1 MQIRALTSSP
11 AEIEADALVVTLF
24 ELGPGEKPDAQAD
37 AWSSGIVAELYS
49 RGEFNGKALETAVI
63 HRPAG
68 LKAGRLLL
76 AGGGKR
82 DAYSP
87 AVARNGAAVAIR
99 QLKPKGATRIAIAAP
114 DGFDVAQALTEGA
127 LLANFDV
134 GELKS
139 SDEGKGVLE
148 TLTIVSSADISAV
161 VEKGRIIAEGQNF
174 ARSLGNAPPNLLTPP
189 ALVERSRQMAAE
201 AGLEFEVLEREQMA
215 KMGMGALLGVAQGS
229 AEPPALIIVRYTPE
243 TAAEAD
249 HLGLVGKAVTFD
261 TGGVSIKPSAD
272 MDLMKYDMAGG
283 AAVLG
288 AMQALAALKPSRRV
302 TALIPTVENMV
313 GGRAQRPGDVV
324 TTLSGKT
331 VEVLNTDAE
340 GRMILADA
348 LTYAQQLGCSRLVD
362 AATLTGAIV
371 VALGHERAGLFAN
384 NDALQKEI
392 LAAAETAGE
401 KFWPMPLDEEYKEL
415 LKSPIA
421 DLPNI
426 GSRWGGAITAA
437 IFLKQFAD
445 PTPWAHLDIA
455 GTAWLEQDK
464 PFMPKGPTGMAAR
477 TFIELAM
484 TP

>member
-1 MQIRALTSSP
+1 MQIRTHSFSP

-24 ELGPGEKPDAQAD
+24 ELGAGEKPDPQAD
-37 AWSSGIVAELYS
+37 ASSSGVIAELYS
-49 RGEFNGKALETAVI
+49 RGEFSGKALETAVI

-68 LKAGRLLL
+68 LKASRLLL
-76 AGGGKR
+76 VGGGKR
-82 DAYSP
+82 DAYSS

-99 QLKPKGATRIAIAAP
+99 QLKPKGAKNIAVAVP
-114 DGFDVAQALTEGA
+114 EGFDVTQALTEGA

-139 SDEGKGVLE
+139 SNEGKGQLE
-148 TLTIVSSADISAV
+148 TLSIVSSADVSAA

-174 ARSLGNAPPNLLTPP
+174 ARGLGNAPPNLLTPP
-189 ALVERSRQMAAE
+189 ALVERSRQMAAQ
-201 AGLEFEVLEREQMA
+201 AGLEIEVLEREQMA

-229 AEPPALIIVRYTPE
+229 AEPPALIILRYKPE
-243 TAAEAD
+243 AESGAD

-288 AMQALAALKPSRRV
+288 AMQALAALKPSRPV
-302 TALIPTVENMV
+302 TALVPTVENMV

-331 VEVLNTDAE
+331 VEILNTDAE

-348 LTYAQQLGCSRLVD
+348 LTYGQRLGCSRLVD

-384 NDALQKEI
+384 NHSLQQAI
-392 LAAAETAGE
+392 LDAAAVAGE
-401 KFWPMPLDEEYKEL
+401 KFWPMPLDEEYREL
-415 LKSPIA
+415 LNSPIA
-421 DLPNI
+421 DFPNI
-426 GSRWGGAITAA
+426 GSRRGGAITAA
-437 IFLKQFAD
+437 MFLKQFAD

-464 PFMPKGPTGMAAR
+464 PYMPKGPTGMAAR
-477 TFIELAM
+477 TFVELAM
-484 TP
+484 KP

>member
-1 MQIRALTSSP
+1 MQIRTVSSSP
-11 AEIEADALVVTLF
+11 AEVEADALVLTLF
-24 ELGPGEKPDAQAD
+24 QLADGQGPDAQAD
-37 AWSSGIVAELYS
+37 GWSAGVIAELYS
-49 RGEFNGKALETAVI
+49 RGEFSGKTLETAVI
-63 HRPAG
+63 YRPAG
-68 LKAGRLLL
+68 LKAGRLFLV
-76 AGGGKR
+76 GGGKR
-82 DAYSP
+82 ENYSS
-87 AVARNGAAVAIR
+87 AVARNAASVAVR
-99 QLKPKGATRIAIAAP
+99 QLKPKGARNIAIVAP
-114 DGFDVAQALTEGA
+114 EGLDAAQAMTEGA

-148 TLTIVSSADISAV
+148 TLTIVASADVSAA
-161 VEKGRIIAEGQNF
+161 VEKARIIAGGQNF

-189 ALVERSRQMAAE
+189 VLVERARRMASE
-201 AGLEFEVLEREQMA
+201 AGLEVEILERDQMA

-229 AEPPALIIVRYTPE
+229 AEPPALIIIRYTPAK
-243 TAAEAD
+243 TSGDD

-288 AMQALAALKPSRRV
+288 AMQAIAALKPPRPV
-302 TALIPTVENMV
+302 TALVPTVENMV

-324 TTLSGKT
+324 KTLSGKT

-340 GRMILADA
+340 GRLILADA
-348 LTYAQQLGCSRLVD
+348 LTYGQRLGCKRLVD

-384 NDALQKEI
+384 NDALQKDI
-392 LAAAETAGE
+392 LAAAESVGE
-401 KFWPMPLDEEYKEL
+401 KFWPMPLDDEYKEQ

-421 DLPNI
+421 DFPNI

-437 IFLKQFAD
+437 MFLKQFAD

-464 PFMPKGPTGMAAR
+464 PYMPKGPTGMAAR

-484 TP
+484 RP

>member
-1 MQIRALTSSP
+1 MQIHAHAAPP
-11 AEIEADALVVTLF
+11 AEIDADALVLTLF
-24 ELGPGEKPDAQAD
+24 QLSDGDGPDVQANG
-37 AWSSGIVAELYS
+37 WSAGVIAELYS
-49 RGEFNGKALETAVI
+49 RGEFSGKALETVVI

-68 LKAGRLLL
+68 LKASRLFLV
-76 AGGGKR
+76 GGGKR
-82 DAYSP
+82 DSYSS
-87 AVARNGAAVAIR
+87 AVARAGAAVAIR
-99 QLKPKGATRIAIAAP
+99 QLKPKGAKNIAIAVP
-114 DGFDVAQALTEGA
+114 EGFDVAQALTEGA

-139 SDEGKGVLE
+139 SNEGKGLLE
-148 TLTIVSSADISAV
+148 TLSIVSSADVAGA
-161 VEKGRIIAEGQNF
+161 VEKGRIVAEGQNF

-189 ALVERSRQMAAE
+189 VLVERSRQMAAQ
-201 AGLEFEVLEREQMA
+201 AGLEFEVLERDQMA

-229 AEPPALIIVRYTPE
+229 AEPPALIIIRYTPE
-243 TAAEAD
+243 TVSGAD

-288 AMQALAALKPSRRV
+288 AMQAIAVLKPARPV
-302 TALIPTVENMV
+302 TALVPTVENMV

-331 VEVLNTDAE
+331 VEILNTDAE

-348 LTYAQQLGCSRLVD
+348 LTYAQRLGCSRLVD

-384 NDALQKEI
+384 NEALQKEI
-392 LAAAETAGE
+392 LASAETVGE
-401 KFWPMPLDEEYKEL
+401 KFWPMPLDDEYKEL

-421 DLPNI
+421 DFPNI

-437 IFLKQFAD
+437 MFLKQFAD

-464 PFMPKGPTGMAAR
+464 PYMPKGPTGMAAR

-484 TP
+484 RP

>member
-1 MQIRALTSSP
+1 MQILSPSVPP
-11 AEIEADALVVTLF
+11 AEIQADALAVTLF
-24 ELGPGEKPDAQAD
+24 QLADGERPDPQAD
-37 AWSSGIVAELYS
+37 AWSSGVIAELYS
-49 RGEFNGKALETAVI
+49 RGEFSGKALETAVL
-63 HRPAG
+63 HRPGG
-68 LKAGRLLL
+68 LKAGRLFLV
-76 AGGGKR
+76 GGGKR
-82 DAYSP
+82 EAYS
-87 AVARNGAAVAIR
+87 AMVARNAASVAVR
-99 QLKPKGATRIAIAAP
+99 QLKPKGAKSIAIAVP
-114 DGFDVAQALTEGA
+114 QGFSIAQALTEGA
-127 LLANFDV
+127 LLADFDV
-134 GELKS
+134 GELKTS
-139 SDEGKGVLE
+139 NEGKGQLE
-148 TLTIVSSADISAV
+148 TLTIVSSADASAE
-161 VEKGRIIAEGQNF
+161 VERGRIVAEGQNF

-189 ALVERSRQMAAE
+189 VLVERARQMAAQ
-201 AGLEFEVLEREQMA
+201 AGLEIEVLDRDRMA
-215 KMGMGALLGVAQGS
+215 KMGMGGLLGVAQGS
-229 AEPPALIIVRYTPE
+229 AEPPALIILRYAPPE
-243 TAAEAD
+243 AAGD

-288 AMQALAALKPSRRV
+288 AMQAIAALKPSRPV
-302 TALIPTVENMV
+302 TALVPTVENMV
-313 GGRAQRPGDVV
+313 GGKAQRPGDVV

-348 LTYAQQLGCSRLVD
+348 LTYGQQIGCSRLVD

-371 VALGHERAGLFAN
+371 VALGHERAGLFSN
-384 NDALQKEI
+384 NEALQREV
-392 LAAAETAGE
+392 LAAAESVGE

-421 DLPNI
+421 DFPNI

-437 IFLKQFAD
+437 MFLKQFAD

-464 PFMPKGPTGMAAR
+464 PEMPKGPTGMAAR

-484 TP
+484 RP

>member
-1 MQIRALTSSP
+1 MQIRTPTVSP
-11 AEIEADALVVTLF
+11 AEIEADALVLTLF
-24 ELGPGEKPDAQAD
+24 QLADGEKPDAQAD
-37 AWSSGIVAELYS
+37 AWSAGVIAELYS
-49 RGEFNGKALETAVI
+49 RGEFSGKALETAVI

-68 LKAGRLLL
+68 LKASRLLL
-76 AGGGKR
+76 VGGGKR
-82 DAYSP
+82 DAYSS
-87 AVARNGAAVAIR
+87 AVARNGAAVAVR
-99 QLKPKGATRIAIAAP
+99 QLKPKGAKSIAIAVPA
-114 DGFDVAQALTEGA
+114 DFDVAQALTEGA

-139 SDEGKGVLE
+139 SDEGKGQLE
-148 TLTIVSSADISAV
+148 TLSIVSSTDVSGAV
-161 VEKGRIIAEGQNF
+161 ENGRIIAEGQNF

-201 AGLEFEVLEREQMA
+201 AGLEIEVLERDQMA

-229 AEPPALIIVRYTPE
+229 AEPPALIILRYTPQ
-243 TAAEAD
+243 AAAGAD

-288 AMQALAALKPSRRV
+288 AMQSIAALKPSRPV
-302 TALIPTVENMV
+302 TALVPTVENMV
-313 GGRAQRPGDVV
+313 GSRAQRPGDVV

-331 VEVLNTDAE
+331 VEILNTDAE

-348 LTYAQQLGCSRLVD
+348 LTYGQQLGCSRMVD

-384 NDALQKEI
+384 NDALQQEI
-392 LAAAETAGE
+392 LAAAETVGE

-437 IFLKQFAD
+437 MFLKQFAD

-464 PFMPKGPTGMAAR
+464 PYMPKGPTGMAAR

-484 TP
+484 RP

>member
-1 MQIRALTSSP
+1 VI
-11 AEIEADALVVTLF
+11 
-24 ELGPGEKPDAQAD
+24 
-37 AWSSGIVAELYS
+37 AELYA
-49 RGEFNGKALETAVI
+49 RGEFSGKALETAVI

-76 AGGGKR
+76 VGGGKR
-82 DAYSP
+82 DAYSS
-87 AVARNGAAVAIR
+87 VIARHGAAVAVR
-99 QLKPKGATRIAIAAP
+99 QLKPKGAKSIAVAAP
-114 DGFDVAQALTEGA
+114 EGFDVAQAMTEGA

-148 TLTIVSSADISAV
+148 TLSIVSSADVSAA

-174 ARSLGNAPPNLLTPP
+174 ARSLGNAPANLLTPP
-189 ALVERSRQMAAE
+189 VLVERARQMAAQ
-201 AGLEFEVLEREQMA
+201 AGLEIEVLEREQMA
-215 KMGMGALLGVAQGS
+215 QMGMGALLGVAQGS
-229 AEPPALIIVRYTPE
+229 AEPPALIVVRYTPQ
-243 TAAEAD
+243 TTSGAD

-261 TGGVSIKPSAD
+261 TGGVSIKPAAD

-288 AMQALAALKPSRRV
+288 AMQALAALKPARSV
-302 TALIPTVENMV
+302 TALVPTVENMV

-324 TTLSGKT
+324 KTLSGKT

-340 GRMILADA
+340 GRLILADA
-348 LTYAQQLGCSRLVD
+348 LTYGQRLGCTRLVD

-384 NDALQKEI
+384 NEALQQEI
-392 LAAAETAGE
+392 LTSAETAGE

-421 DLPNI
+421 DFPNI

-437 IFLKQFAD
+437 MFLKQFAD

-464 PFMPKGPTGMAAR
+464 PYLPKGPTGMAVR
-477 TFIELAM
+477 TFVELAM
-484 TP
+484 KP

>member
-1 MQIRALTSSP
+1 MQLRTVSSSP
-11 AEIEADALVVTLF
+11 AAVEADALVLTLF
-24 ELGPGEKPDAQAD
+24 QLADGEKPDGQAD
-37 AWSSGIVAELYS
+37 AWSAGVIAELYA
-49 RGEFNGKALETAVI
+49 RGEFSGKAFETAVV

-68 LKAGRLLL
+68 LKAGRLMLV
-76 AGGGKR
+76 GGGKR
-82 DAYSP
+82 ESYSP
-87 AVARNGAAVAIR
+87 AVARNAAAVAVR
-99 QLKPKGATRIAIAAP
+99 QLKPKGAKNIAIVIP
-114 DGFDVAQALTEGA
+114 ESFDVAQAMTEGS

-139 SDEGKGVLE
+139 SNEGKGVLD
-148 TLTIVSSADISAV
+148 TLTIVSSADVSAA
-161 VEKGRIIAEGQNF
+161 VEKAGIIAGAQNF
-174 ARSLGNAPPNLLTPP
+174 TRSLGNAPPNVLTPP
-189 ALVERSRQMAAE
+189 VLVERARQMAGE
-201 AGLEFEVLEREQMA
+201 AGLEIEVLDRDQMA

-229 AEPPALIIVRYTPE
+229 AEPPSFIIVRYKPQ
-243 TAAEAD
+243 TAASDD

-288 AMQALAALKPSRRV
+288 AMQAIAALKPSRPV
-302 TALIPTVENMV
+302 TALVPTVENMV

-324 TTLSGKT
+324 KTLSGKT

-348 LTYAQQLGCSRLVD
+348 LTYAQRLGCTRLVD

-371 VALGHERAGLFAN
+371 VALGHERAGLFSN
-384 NDALQKEI
+384 NDALQKDI

-401 KFWPMPLDEEYKEL
+401 KFWPMPLDDEYKEM

-421 DLPNI
+421 DFPNI

-437 IFLKQFAD
+437 VFLKQFAD

-464 PFMPKGPTGMAAR
+464 PYMPKGPTGMAAR
-477 TFIELAM
+477 TFIELA
-484 TP
+484 TRP

>member
-1 MQIRALTSSP
+1 MQIRAVSSSP
-11 AEIEADALVVTLF
+11 AEIEADALVLTLF
-24 ELGPGEKPDAQAD
+24 QLADGEKPDAQTD

-49 RGEFNGKALETAVI
+49 RGEFNGKALETVVI

-68 LKAGRLLL
+68 LKVGRLLL
-76 AGGGKR
+76 VGGGKR
-82 DAYSP
+82 DAYSS
-87 AVARNGAAVAIR
+87 AMARNGAAVAVR
-99 QLKPKGATRIAIAAP
+99 QLKPKGAKSIAIAAP
-114 DGFDVAQALTEGA
+114 EGFDVAQALTEGA

-139 SDEGKGVLE
+139 SNEGKGSLE
-148 TLTIVSSADISAV
+148 TLSIVAPGDASQA
-161 VEKGRIIAEGQNF
+161 VEKGRIIAEAQNF
-174 ARSLGNAPPNLLTPP
+174 TRSLGNAPPNLLTPP
-189 ALVERSRQMAAE
+189 ALVERSRKMASQ
-201 AGLEFEVLEREQMA
+201 AGLEIEVLERDQMA

-229 AEPPALIIVRYTPE
+229 AEPPALILIRYTPE
-243 TAAEAD
+243 GAASAD

-302 TALIPTVENMV
+302 TALVPTVENMV

-324 TTLSGKT
+324 KTLSGKT

-348 LTYAQQLGCSRLVD
+348 LTYGQQIGCSRLVD

-421 DLPNI
+421 DFPNI

-437 IFLKQFAD
+437 MFLKQFAD

-464 PFMPKGPTGMAAR
+464 PYMPKGPTGMAAR

-484 TP
+484 RP